1 MNKNNSLKK
10 KDMIVILVNLLV
22 LFLVIYIFYIVEN
35 LKIVFSN
42 ESLCVLKT
50 SSKTDLTEDY
60 TDEINLSS
68 FKIASHNPKIRHV
81 RSTNSVKCN
90 FI

>member
-10 KDMIVILVNLLV
+10 KDMIVIFVNLLV
-22 LFLVIYIFYIVEN
+22 LFLVLYVFYIVEN

-42 ESLCVLKT
+42 ESLCVLRT
-50 SSKTDLTEDY
+50 SSKTDITEDY
-60 TDEINLSS
+60 TNEINLSGY
-68 FKIASHNPKIRHV
+68 KMANQNPKIRHI

-90 FI
+90 YI